1 MSRRRETIRRPIN
14 CEPPMTSQAPS
25 STSIP
30 NNSQPCE
37 RASSLSSVRHAS
49 QAAARAAARTAASC
63 PGPAPLIG
71 PTFLTFSW
79 LSLGGAS
86 TVLLGPGARGRL
98 SVPLA
103 RIDFQVR
110 TVVDHMMPL
119 RDLGCRACHLPAP
132 TLAGPG
138 TLESRPCVEVLL
150 ASTRRV
156 GPRSPGRRLG
166 GSPPLSGTRLGC
178 SPGHTTGMHAPRRAP
193 GTSLPLAVGAKF

>member
-1 MSRRRETIRRPIN
+1 M
-14 CEPPMTSQAPS
+14 
-25 STSIP
+25 
-30 NNSQPCE
+30 
-37 RASSLSSVRHAS
+37 
-49 QAAARAAARTAASC
+49 
-63 PGPAPLIG
+63 
-71 PTFLTFSW
+71 
-79 LSLGGAS
+79 
-86 TVLLGPGARGRL
+86 LLGPGARGRL

-193 GTSLPLAVGAKF
+193 PCHWQWELNFNSRRRAGLTVGSLQARLRGLGLATGSGLQRPGVHTGQVSFATTAVGPKAPGRRQSESTDS